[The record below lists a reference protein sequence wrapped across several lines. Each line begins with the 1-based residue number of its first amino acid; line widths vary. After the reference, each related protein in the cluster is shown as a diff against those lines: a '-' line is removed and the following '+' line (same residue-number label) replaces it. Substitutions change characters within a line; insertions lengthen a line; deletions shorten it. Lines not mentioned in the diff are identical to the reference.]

1 MLFAF
6 LKTAGLRISVGQRS
20 QRLFDLDRPVVLF
33 QQLLLLVGGVYRRSW
48 NRIVSLHLLT
58 IGVLDL
64 LDFVWLL
71 VVS

>member
-6 LKTAGLRISVGQRS
+6 LKTTGLRISVGQRS

-48 NRIVSLHLLT
+48 KHMVTLHLLT
-58 IGVLDL
+58 IRVFHVLDFL
-64 LDFVWLL
+64 WLL